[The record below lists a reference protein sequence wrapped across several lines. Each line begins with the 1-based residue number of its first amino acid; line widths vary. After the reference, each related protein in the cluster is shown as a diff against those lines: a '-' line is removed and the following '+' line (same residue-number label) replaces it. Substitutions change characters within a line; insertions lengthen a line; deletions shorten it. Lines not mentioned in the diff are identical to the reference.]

1 MKTLAA
7 LLFLLP
13 TFAHAHHLER
23 VWTDEKGRNV
33 KAELLKVEN
42 NCAVLRLPDGREIP
56 YPLEKLS
63 KVDQAF
69 VAKFGLDSH
78 DDEET
83 EEAGND
89 LNFDAEWPTRVTY
102 EGDPEIETIEEDA
115 DEKTF
120 VYESANY
127 RYNCD
132 VRLSKSVVKGFAV
145 LFEATNQFV
154 RELPLAVNGGRKKDG
169 KHQIL
174 LFEEKEDYIEAGGP
188 PDSAGVFIGGKNIVM
203 VPLTSLGVQKV
214 GSGYMLDRDKS
225 SKTLPHELVH
235 QLTPNSYYSPGS
247 SGWFTEGLAEYVAVT
262 PYRSGSFNVRSNFRD
277 ILEYVTGYGDKGR
290 GGRALGEKIQLGPL
304 EKFFTLPYS
313 QFTADPQ
320 INYGCGLLITNYF
333 MHMEGEEDAA
343 NLKAFLKALRD
354 GKEGDE
360 ALEVLLA
367 GRTYAELEEEIEKAY
382 SRKGVDFIFSK

>member
-1 MKTLAA
+1 MKTLASI
-7 LLFLLP
+7 FFVVT
-13 TFAHAHHLER
+13 TFASAHHLER
-23 VWTDEKGRNV
+23 VWTNEKGQSI

-42 NCAVLRLPDGREIP
+42 NCAVLRLPDGREVP

-63 KVDQAF
+63 KIDNAF
-69 VAKFGLDSH
+69 VEKFGLDSH

-83 EEAGND
+83 EESD
-89 LNFDAEWPTRVTY
+89 DELNFSAEWPSRVSF
-102 EGDPEIETIEEDA
+102 EGDPEIEIIEEDA
-115 DEKTF
+115 EENTF

-132 VRLSKSVVKGFAV
+132 VRLSQSVVKGFAV
-145 LFEATNQFV
+145 MFEATHQFV
-154 RELPLAVNGGRKKDG
+154 RALPLAVNGGRKNDG
-169 KHQIL
+169 KYQII
-174 LFEEKEDYIEAGGP
+174 LFEDKEDYYEAGGP
-188 PDSAGVFIGGKNIVM
+188 PDTAGVFIGGKNIVM

-235 QLTPNSYYSPGS
+235 QLTPNPYYAPGS
-247 SGWFTEGLAEYVAVT
+247 MGWFTEGLAEYVAVT
-262 PYRSGSFNVRSNFRD
+262 PYRSGSFNVRTNFRP
-277 ILEYVTGYGDKGR
+277 LVEYVTGYGEKGK
-290 GGRALGEKIQLGPL
+290 GGRALGEEIPLGSL

-313 QFTADPQ
+313 AFTADPQ

-333 MHMEGEEDAA
+333 MHMEGEGDAA
-343 NLKAFLKALRD
+343 NLKAFLKALRE

-360 ALEVLLA
+360 ALKVLLA
-367 GRTYAELEEEIEKAY
+367 GRSYAEMEEEIEKAY